1 MAAIRARSGSEE
13 RSWGDRVRVAKA
25 EREEGSLPVM
35 VDDDWLLVVVA
46 AVLPILVGCASRK
59 YGGCGEIDCTVELN
73 YKYASLIND

>member
-35 VDDDWLLVVVA
+35 VDDDWLLVLLVV
-46 AVLPILVGCASRK
+46 LVWWRNCLVC
-59 YGGCGEIDCTVELN
+59 GCGEIDCTVELN
-73 YKYASLIND
+73 